1 MKFLS
6 YGVMIYMLMALI
18 WWTILLTKNNRILQ
32 DKSITIATNEILKN
46 SSYNDHDL
54 STHPA
59 IIKIK
64 KEHQKKKNMIL
75 GEGMV
80 FGISLIIG
88 MWFIQR
94 AYNKGIENTNKQ
106 KNFLLSVTHEL
117 KSPIAAINLITETLI
132 KRSLPKEKVDDL
144 HASILSESTRLEKL
158 IGNLLLASRI
168 NNAYPYNFESI
179 DIVHIIENI
188 IKTTKIQY
196 PDVIIHFNSSDDH
209 MYLNADKE
217 AMVSVV
223 TNLLEN
229 SIKYSPAP
237 AFLEIN
243 VKHQTKNILLEV
255 ADQGFGIPDTEKL
268 KVIEQFYRTGN
279 EETRQTKGTGL
290 GLYIVDKIVEAHKG
304 NLKIYDNDP
313 KGTKIAITLPSKQIS

>member
-32 DKSITIATNEILKN
+32 DKSIALATNEILK
-46 SSYNDHDL
+46 SSSDLDQDL

-59 IIKIK
+59 IIQIQ

-94 AYNKGIENTNKQ
+94 AYNKGIDNTNKQ

-117 KSPIAAINLITETLI
+117 KSPIAAINLITQTLL

-158 IGNLLLASRI
+158 IGNLLLASKI

-179 DIVHIIENI
+179 DMVQIIENI
-188 IKTTKIQY
+188 IKTTKLQY
-196 PDVIIHFNSSDDH
+196 PDVIIHFKSTDEH

-217 AMVSVV
+217 ALVSVV

-229 SIKYSPAP
+229 SIKYSPTP
-237 AFLEIN
+237 AYLEIN
-243 VKHQTKNILLEV
+243 VKYQTKSILLEV

-290 GLYIVDKIVEAHKG
+290 GLYIVDKIVDAHKG
-304 NLKIYDNDP
+304 NLKIYNNYP
-313 KGTKIAITLPSKQIS
+313 QGTKIAITLPSKQIS